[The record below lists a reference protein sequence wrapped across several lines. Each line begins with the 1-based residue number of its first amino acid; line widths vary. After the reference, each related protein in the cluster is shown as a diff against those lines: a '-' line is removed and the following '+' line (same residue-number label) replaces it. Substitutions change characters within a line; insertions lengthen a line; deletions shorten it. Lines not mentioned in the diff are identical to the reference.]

1 MKLKRVFTLVT
12 LLLLGTI
19 LVACGGGMPD
29 NIQLSATRTTVTVDE
44 SLTDMQKIVV
54 TPAEEVD
61 NLIVKSSNDAVAKA
75 SITNRD
81 LTITGV
87 KAGEATITIS
97 VKGSKAK
104 LDIQVTV
111 EAIEAVSIPETGF
124 NVGKDNLSIIIDTS
138 RGVRIGAKPEILN
151 NITAKSSD
159 AAVASVTKNEDIL
172 VISGHKTGSAT
183 ITVEET
189 GTENKKFI
197 AVNVTRPAS
206 GDTNKLVI
214 WADNTYWGGE
224 NGKLVAEMVKL
235 YSQETGIEVIYE
247 AQPNLKDRITAAA
260 LGGETADIVIWD
272 RWETVAF
279 VQDDMLVDLKQFIE
293 DDNISLDDYQQEAV
307 SEMTYKQGVYGLPLD
322 IDAWGYWVNKTMVK
336 EANVKLQAE
345 NKPLVSELPSTW
357 DEIRETAKA
366 ITQFDNNGKMTVA
379 GMNVDTAGS
388 FYSYIQTAGGQLL
401 GENDQGIPI
410 AKFNDKHGE
419 AVIQFWYDLVH
430 VHKVYESGVITDA
443 VTPADDPFVKGQ
455 VGIQSN
461 SLLNGSKFYAQYIGD
476 RFEYE
481 FIPFPKGPSSE
492 FAELT
497 GHEAGSKVGGLMGG
511 FGLVIPVT
519 SKQHRAAWDLIKWW
533 ITDTDKVVKWAEIS
547 NLIPAKTAVIEELKN
562 ADIPNVRN
570 VLDVLPY
577 LKVRPRVEGYPS
589 VETGV
594 IMALIP
600 TVLFGDG
607 YVKGNATPQAR
618 IQALLKDMEKK
629 ANETFIY
636 ANM

>member
-1 MKLKRVFTLVT
+1 MKFKRVFALIT

-29 NIQLSATRTTVTVDE
+29 NIQLSATRTSITVDE
-44 SLTDMQKIVV
+44 GLTDMQKVAV
-54 TPAEEVD
+54 TPAEEVE
-61 NLIVKSSNDAVAKA
+61 NLVVKSSDDAIAKA
-75 SITNRD
+75 EITDRD
-81 LTITGV
+81 LVITGV
-87 KAGEATITIS
+87 KAGQATITVS

-104 LDIQVTV
+104 LDIQVSV
-111 EAIEAVSIPETGF
+111 EAIPAVEIPETGF
-124 NVGKDNLSIIIDTS
+124 NLGRDNLTLVIDTN
-138 RGVRIGAKPEILN
+138 RGVRIGAKAEVLSKL
-151 NITAKSSD
+151 TAKSSD
-159 AAVASVTKNEDIL
+159 TEVVSVTRNEDIL
-172 VISGHKTGSAT
+172 IISGHKPGSAT
-183 ITVEET
+183 ITVEEP
-189 GTENKKFI
+189 GTENKKYI
-197 AVNVTRPAS
+197 AINVTRPAT
-206 GDTNKLVI
+206 GDTKKLVI

-293 DDNISLDDYQQEAV
+293 DDNINLNDYQQEAV
-307 SEMTYKQGVYGLPLD
+307 SEMQYRNGVYGLPLD

-336 EANVKLQAE
+336 EANEALPADQK
-345 NKPLVSELPSTW
+345 VSELPSTW
-357 DEIRETAKA
+357 DEIRDTAKA
-366 ITQFDNNGKMTVA
+366 ITKFDANGKMTVA

-388 FYSYIQTAGGQLL
+388 FYSYIQTAGGTLL
-401 GENDQGIPI
+401 SENDQGIPI
-410 AKFNDKHGE
+410 ANFNDKYGE

-430 VHKVYESGVITDA
+430 THKVYESGVITDA

-497 GHEAGSKVGGLMGG
+497 GLQPGSQLGGLMGG

-533 ITDTDKVVKWAEIS
+533 ITDTDKVIKWAEIS

-562 ADIPNVRN
+562 ADIANVRN
-570 VLDVLPY
+570 VLDVLPH

-607 YVKGNATPQAR
+607 YIKGNDTPQAR
-618 IQALLKDMEKK
+618 IKALLRDMEKK
-629 ANETFIY
+629 ANETFVY